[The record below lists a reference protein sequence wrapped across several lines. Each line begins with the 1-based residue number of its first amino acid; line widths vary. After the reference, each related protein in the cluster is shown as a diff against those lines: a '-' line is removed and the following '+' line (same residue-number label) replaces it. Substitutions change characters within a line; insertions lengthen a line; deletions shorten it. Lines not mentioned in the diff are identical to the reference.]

1 MSTLTTPRIHARAA
15 GLLYLLTHVTSI
27 LAVVA
32 YGAGQAPVGVTL
44 ELALAIGCVG
54 TGVLVFVLLREVGPA
69 RATTFM
75 ALRGV
80 EGAVI
85 LAGAMAMLA
94 GSWVT
99 DAAAAPALTQLHAAS
114 FLIGQGLVI
123 GINTIVLGSLLWSS
137 RAVPRWIATL
147 AVAGGAIVLSSDLA
161 QLFGVIPMNGT
172 IAAICAVPI
181 FAFELS
187 FAITLIVRGVR
198 PQVPRS
204 TTPAND
210 AARSLSSSM
219 R

>member
-32 YGAGQAPVGVTL
+32 YGAGQAPVGVKL

-147 AVAGGAIVLSSDLA
+147 AVAGGAIVLGSDLA

>member
-1 MSTLTTPRIHARAA
+1 MHGRVA

-27 LAVVA
+27 LAVLA
-32 YGAGQAPVGVTL
+32 YGAGQVPAGVTL
-44 ELALAIGCVG
+44 ELALSIGCVG

-69 RATTFM
+69 RATMFM

-99 DAAAAPALTQLHAAS
+99 DAVAAPALTQLHAAS

-181 FAFELS
+181 FTFELS
-187 FAITLIVRGVR
+187 LAITLIVRGVR
-198 PQVPRS
+198 PQVTRS

>member
-32 YGAGQAPVGVTL
+32 YGAGQAAVGVTL